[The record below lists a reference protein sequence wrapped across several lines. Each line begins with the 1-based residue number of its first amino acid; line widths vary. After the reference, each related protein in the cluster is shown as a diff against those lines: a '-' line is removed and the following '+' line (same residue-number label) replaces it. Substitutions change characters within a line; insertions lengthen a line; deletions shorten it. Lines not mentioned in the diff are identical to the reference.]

1 MHQSRHHARMTPL
14 TLKQLTAALA
24 TLPAWKL
31 EADAL
36 TRTFTY
42 ANFTEALAF
51 MNDAAP
57 EIERLN
63 HHPEW
68 TNVYN
73 RVMVRLTTHD
83 AGNKVTLADVELAK
97 TLDWVA
103 IRFQ

>member
-1 MHQSRHHARMTPL
+1 MTPL
-14 TLKQLTAALA
+14 TPDQLAAALV
-24 TLPAWKL
+24 TLPAWIL
-31 EADAL
+31 NADAL
-36 TRTFTY
+36 TRTFTLTD
-42 ANFTEALAF
+42 FTEALAF

-73 RVMVRLTTHD
+73 RVVVRLTTHD
-83 AGNKVTLADVELAK
+83 ANDRVTAADVELAK

-103 IRFQ
+103 LRFQS

>member
-1 MHQSRHHARMTPL
+1 MTPL
-14 TLKQLTAALA
+14 NPDQLAAALA
-24 TLPAWKL
+24 TLPAWTCTS
-31 EADAL
+31 DAL
-36 TRTFTY
+36 TRTFTLTD
-42 ANFTEALAF
+42 FTEALAF

-73 RVMVRLTTHD
+73 RVTVCLTTHD
-83 AGNKVTLADVELAK
+83 AGDRVTAADVELAK

-103 IRFQ
+103 LRFLP

>member
-1 MHQSRHHARMTPL
+1 MTPL
-14 TLKQLTAALA
+14 NPDQLAATLA

-31 EADAL
+31 NDHAL
-36 TRTFTY
+36 TRTFT
-42 ANFTEALAF
+42 FTDFTQALAF
-51 MNDAAP
+51 INDAAP

-73 RVMVRLTTHD
+73 RVAVRLTTHD
-83 AGNKVTLADVELAK
+83 AGNRVTAADVELAK

-103 IRFQ
+103 VRFQ

>member
-1 MHQSRHHARMTPL
+1 MTPL
-14 TLKQLTAALA
+14 APDRLTAALA

-31 EADAL
+31 QGDAL
-36 TRTFTY
+36 ERTFT
-42 ANFTEALAF
+42 FTDFTQALAY

-73 RVMVRLTTHD
+73 RVSVRLTTHD
-83 AGNKVTLADVELAK
+83 AGNRVTTADVELAK
-97 TLDWVA
+97 MLDWVA